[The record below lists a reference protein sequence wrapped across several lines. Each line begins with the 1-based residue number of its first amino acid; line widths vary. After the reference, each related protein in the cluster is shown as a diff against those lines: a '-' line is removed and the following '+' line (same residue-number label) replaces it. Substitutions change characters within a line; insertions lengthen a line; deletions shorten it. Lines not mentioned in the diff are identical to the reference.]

1 MTSQIMDAQRKLW
14 EVGASALARS
24 SKLGGPISPGA
35 LAESLQGGMRKLEEV
50 FDQRV
55 LNSLAHA
62 GMPSPEELRDL
73 VERVD
78 SLSAEV
84 ARLTGARRAKRT
96 KR

>member
-14 EVGASALARS
+14 EVGASALARG

-35 LAESLQGGMRKLEEV
+35 LAESLQGGMKKLEEV

-55 LNSLAHA
+55 LNSLSHA
-62 GMPSPEELRDL
+62 GMPSPQELREL
-73 VERVD
+73 MERVD
-78 SLSAEV
+78 SLSAKVERLSR
-84 ARLTGARRAKRT
+84 ARPTKRT